1 MNYEITIDKFSG
13 PLDLLVHL
21 IKQSDVDI
29 FDIKISE
36 IVNQYLSYISKMKQ
50 LNLNIDSEYITMAA
64 ELTYIK
70 SRELLPHDEEDEE
83 EDPKEELINR
93 IIEYQKY
100 KEISETFKK
109 LEEERQEFFTKA
121 PSLLKEYKT
130 DKINLSEDV
139 TLDDLI
145 KAFSKFCERKE
156 FEKPLNTVVTKK
168 EYSVHKR
175 SKEIMNKLMK
185 KKKLEFE
192 ELFDIYTKDYVV
204 VTFLSILDLAKQG
217 SLLITQNHNLDKI
230 VITSKGW

>member
-36 IVNQYLSYISKMKQ
+36 ITNQYLDYISKMEK

-70 SRELLPHDEEDEE
+70 SRELLPHEEQDEE
-83 EDPKEELINR
+83 EDAKEELINR

-109 LEEERQEFFTKA
+109 LEEERQEYFTKD
-121 PSLLKEYKT
+121 PSLLNEFKD
-130 DKINLSEDV
+130 DKINISEDIS
-139 TLDDLI
+139 LEDLI

-156 FEKPLNTVVTKK
+156 FEKPLNTVITKK
-168 EYSVHKR
+168 EYSVHQR
-175 SKEIMNKLMK
+175 SREIMNKLK
-185 KKKLEFE
+185 KNKKLNFE
-192 ELFDIYTKDYVV
+192 ELFEIYTKDYVV

-217 SLLITQNHNLDKI
+217 SLLISQDHNLDKI
-230 VITSKGW
+230 VIISKGW